1 MAVMMSAVQLD
12 QYLRVGDDV
21 GADYT
26 LHGDCLEWW
35 VEVAW
40 PLWNELAALEKE
52 YEHECRAKLV

>member
-26 LHGDCLEWW
+26 LHGDCLEW
-35 VEVAW
+35 
-40 PLWNELAALEKE
+40 
-52 YEHECRAKLV
+52 